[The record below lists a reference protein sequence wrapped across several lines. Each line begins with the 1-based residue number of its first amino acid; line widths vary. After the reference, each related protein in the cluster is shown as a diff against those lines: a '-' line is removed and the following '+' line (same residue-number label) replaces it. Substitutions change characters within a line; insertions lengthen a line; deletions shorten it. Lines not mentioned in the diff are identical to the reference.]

1 MPPPVPPAVRSAMPR
16 PDGRPVAEGAATDLA
31 ENLWPAVGAEIRWAF
46 SAPRTWLWGV
56 VANLLLA
63 AGWLL
68 VQPLTPHGRHHDWV
82 ILIGT
87 YFSSFVL
94 ADVTTTNLLGVD
106 HVRVLT
112 RLSDGVPLWRVLLVK
127 NIALMTLVG
136 LPTLAAAMALTV
148 WMETPS
154 RLAVTVPN
162 VAVPILT
169 WLGLGNL
176 ISALLPVR
184 AESLA
189 RRWRQRRDRR
199 RTGAWLSAVV
209 LPYLLFY
216 VADPMDGLGHR
227 LVWRQLPAAISPV
240 LGRDTKSIVHLVIS
254 LAIWVAGT
262 VAAHLWVRNRG
273 LRIG

>member
-1 MPPPVPPAVRSAMPR
+1 
-16 PDGRPVAEGAATDLA
+16 
-31 ENLWPAVGAEIRWAF
+31 
-46 SAPRTWLWGV
+46 

-136 LPTLAAAMALTV
+136 LPTLAAAMALTL

-154 RLAVTVPN
+154 RLVVTVPN
-162 VAVPILT
+162 VAVPIFT

-184 AESLA
+184 AEPLA

-216 VADPMDGLGHR
+216 LADPMDGLGHR
-227 LVWRQLPAAISPV
+227 LVWRQLPAAIGPV
-240 LGRDTKSIVHLVIS
+240 LGRDTKSLVHLVIS
-254 LAIWVAGT
+254 LTIWVAGT